1 VSSPRRDV
9 GRTAIRRGENTAPCL
24 TRDMELP
31 VKTLF
36 KKHFAHAPPQMV
48 QAPGRLELLG
58 NHTDYNQ
65 GLVMA
70 LAVDKYVYIA
80 AAPRTD
86 GKVKLVAA
94 AFHEPEEFFV
104 SDLKKNPAA
113 PWADYVKGVLEQLRR
128 RGARV
133 GGFNAAIDG
142 TIPMGAGMSS
152 SAALE
157 VATALMIRRLYP
169 YALRDGRLAE
179 PPKANERGE
188 VPPLGAKEKMDF
200 AKLCQAAE
208 NEFVG
213 VQCGLLD
220 QASSLFG
227 KAHHAIELDFKF
239 LTVEHAPMFGDIA
252 IVTCNSGVK
261 HQLVGG
267 EYNEL
272 RALCESA
279 AKKLGAKFLRSV
291 EPKDLTANRSKLTE
305 REYQCAYHVVGEI
318 QRVVHG
324 ERALREGDFAQ
335 FGQFMFQSHESSRD
349 CFKNSTRELD
359 MLVAIAREH
368 EACLGAR
375 LTGGGFGGAT
385 INLVK
390 RDVVKSFSEF
400 MSREYRQRNG
410 IEMTP
415 LLSQIVDGAA

>member
-1 VSSPRRDV
+1 
-9 GRTAIRRGENTAPCL
+9 
-24 TRDMELP
+24 MELP
-31 VKTLF
+31 VATLF
-36 KKHFAHAPPQMV
+36 KRQFGHKPPHVV

-58 NHTDYNQ
+58 NHTDYNA

-70 LAVDKYVYIA
+70 LAVNKYVYMA
-80 AAPRTD
+80 ATPRTD
-86 GKVKLVAA
+86 GKVKLIAA
-94 AFHEPEEFFV
+94 AFPDTEEFSV

-113 PWADYVKGVLEQLRR
+113 PWADYVKGVIEQLRR

-157 VATALMIRRLYP
+157 VATALVIRRMFP
-169 YALRDGRLAE
+169 FALRDGKLAE
-179 PPKANERGE
+179 PPQADEHGE
-188 VPPLGAKEKMDF
+188 LPPLKAKEKMEL

-213 VQCGLLD
+213 VKCGLLD

-227 KAHHAIELDFKF
+227 KAHHAIELDF
-239 LTVEHAPMFGDIA
+239 LSVTVEHAPMYGEIA
-252 IVTCNSGVK
+252 IVTCNSGMK
-261 HQLVGG
+261 HQLIGG

-272 RALCESA
+272 RELCESA
-279 AKKLGAKFLRSV
+279 AKKLGAKYLRSV
-291 EPKDLTANRSKLTE
+291 DPKDLAASKDKLTE

-318 QRVVHG
+318 TRVVHG
-324 ERALREGDFAQ
+324 ERALRDGDFAQ

-349 CFKNSTRELD
+349 FFKNSTRELD
-359 MLVAIAREH
+359 LLVELAREH
-368 EACLGAR
+368 PACLGAR

-385 INLVK
+385 INLVQ
-390 RDVVKSFSEF
+390 RDGLENFSKE
-400 MSREYRQRNG
+400 MSRQYKERSG

-415 LLSQIVDGAA
+415 LLCQIVDGAA